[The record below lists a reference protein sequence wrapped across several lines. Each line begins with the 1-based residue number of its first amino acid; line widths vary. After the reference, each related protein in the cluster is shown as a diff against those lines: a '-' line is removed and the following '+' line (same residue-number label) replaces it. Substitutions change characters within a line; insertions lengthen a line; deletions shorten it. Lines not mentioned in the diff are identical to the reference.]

1 MTTAIPEVDNRKIEF
16 GVLIDLT
23 LIAVNPTT
31 GASGTGSTATITF
44 AAEATAPFG
53 VGDTITVSNMIPA
66 TYNGT
71 FVVTAATTSSVS
83 YASSATGSQTQAG
96 IIGLTYYISNCY
108 TAVSHNGK
116 AYQALAGFL
125 TVSDIQN
132 NISNANDEI
141 QLTLSAI
148 PAVYIAAVL
157 GTQIKGGEIN
167 IYRAFFD
174 YDTQEVI
181 SGAVYKR
188 FTGVVSNFSVQE
200 DVDAMNEEPTA
211 THTITLIASSI
222 MGVLE
227 NKVSGRRTN
236 KQDFQIVY
244 AELTNSS
251 TDPSMNRVEALFNS
265 SFDFGKDYVA
275 KAASTSNSGGGAGG
289 GGRGTYSRTDE
300 QGNPLYD

>member
-23 LIAVNPTT
+23 LIAINPTT

-53 VGDTITVSNMIPA
+53 VGDTITVSNMVPA

-265 SFDFGKDYVA
+265 SFDFGKPYVA
-275 KAASTSNSGGGAGG
+275 QSASTSKGDSGAVN
-289 GGRGTYSRTDE
+289 GRNTGSSDNQTSGERY
-300 QGNPLYD
+300 